1 MLTYANKELYF
12 IIHSNKKFQKE
23 FNFVKSITNNID
35 WNNFLH
41 LKFGEVLNE
50 FKSKLL
56 WRKYVF
62 LQKLLFSFFFSM
74 ENNLSMLGIYSHMF
88 YCSRVN
94 NYYADCKY
102 CVHSGFFSYF
112 KFGKNEEQSKIK
124 NFHLPDIEIDDF
136 FLVYHFKKLL
146 KNRKMY
152 CGFFDSCSNPTDLL
166 WVFIQTAI

>member
-1 MLTYANKELYF
+1 MMNKRMLTYANKELYF

-62 LQKLLFSFFFSM
+62 LQKLLFSFFFPWKTIFQC
-74 ENNLSMLGIYSHMF
+74 L
-88 YCSRVN
+88 
-94 NYYADCKY
+94 
-102 CVHSGFFSYF
+102 
-112 KFGKNEEQSKIK
+112 
-124 NFHLPDIEIDDF
+124 
-136 FLVYHFKKLL
+136 
-146 KNRKMY
+146 
-152 CGFFDSCSNPTDLL
+152 
-166 WVFIQTAI
+166 VFILTCSIAQGLTTIMLIVSIVFIVVSLAILNLVRMKSNQKLRTFICLTLK